1 MRGHSEH
8 VHTDQ
13 DIIVTVCRRLIVLL
27 EPKTTPQGLRD
38 AEECE
43 ENALER
49 YGVDN
54 TELDI
59 LLSRMYDMLRSMMVP
74 DGQPN

>member
-1 MRGHSEH
+1 MRGHDQH

-13 DIIVTVCRRLIVLL
+13 DIIVTVCRRIITLL
-27 EPKTTPQGLRD
+27 EPETTPQGIRD

-43 ENALER
+43 ANALER
-49 YGVDN
+49 YGVEN

-59 LLSRMYDMLRSMMVP
+59 LLSRMYDMLHSMMVV
-74 DGQPN
+74 GGVQ